1 MTIQI
6 ANNALENCRSI
17 EQVVGLIN
25 DEMATDASAEM
36 VAAKYA
42 WDGAKESGYTDDDS
56 IEAQLDALVEAGA
69 EFDFSNAL
77 EMAIAEKKN

>member
-1 MTIQI
+1 MTISI
-6 ANNALENCRSI
+6 ANNALSNCTKI
-17 EQVVGLIN
+17 EDVVALIN
-25 DEMATDASAEM
+25 DESATDATAEM

-42 WDGAKESGYTDDDS
+42 WNGAEESGYSDDAS

-69 EFDFSNAL
+69 EFVFSEAL